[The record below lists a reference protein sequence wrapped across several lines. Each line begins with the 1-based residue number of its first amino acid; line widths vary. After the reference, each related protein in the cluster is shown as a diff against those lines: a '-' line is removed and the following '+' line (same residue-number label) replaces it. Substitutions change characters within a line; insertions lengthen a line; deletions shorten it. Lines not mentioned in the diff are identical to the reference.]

1 MSDGP
6 TFAQCA
12 ESTIEATTLAVAS
25 MLEDGERPPAPASAA
40 KRDRQVNIRMT
51 ADEKF
56 RLEQAARR
64 EGFRS
69 VSDFIRTAAMNRAG

>member
-1 MSDGP
+1 
-6 TFAQCA
+6 
-12 ESTIEATTLAVAS
+12 
-25 MLEDGERPPAPASAA
+25 
-40 KRDRQVNIRMT
+40 MT